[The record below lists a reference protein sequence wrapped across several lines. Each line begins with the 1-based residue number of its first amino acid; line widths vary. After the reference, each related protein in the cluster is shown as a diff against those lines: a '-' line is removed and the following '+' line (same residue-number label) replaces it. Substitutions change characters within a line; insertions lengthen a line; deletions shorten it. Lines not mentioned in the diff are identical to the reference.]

1 MRSTKP
7 VPARVD
13 RGGLSLKAQM
23 SRPRVEFLPLDGVAL
38 APSAAPALGAGLRA
52 ALLSAQPGESGACSL
67 LVRAEPYWCS
77 HDRGMLECDLEILL
91 LRGDL
96 RLGECEFVRGSY
108 AFLPRGLA
116 FSGAE
121 TRGGFAALWMSECRS
136 GLSSG
141 LSPAAACEEERKI
154 GPLDVN
160 ARAWQP
166 VPDFPGRTREEAG
179 DGLKVR
185 MLRRDPDTGAY
196 TLMTCQAPGWF
207 DPRLEAHET
216 WEELLLL
223 QGDYLMGETGMI
235 ASGAYIFRP
244 GEKPH
249 GPQATR
255 GGCVWFCRGE
265 KEIEFRLT
273 QPQWSAPRCREYLAQ
288 PAPQPQPQLWGDW
301 S

>member
-1 MRSTKP
+1 MT
-7 VPARVD
+7 
-13 RGGLSLKAQM
+13 GGEDPPDQAEV
-23 SRPRVEFLPLDGVAL
+23 SRPRVEFLCLGGVAL
-38 APSAAPALGAGLRA
+38 TPSAAPALGVGLRA
-52 ALLSAQPGESGACSL
+52 AVLSAEPAEPAKRGEPGACSL
-67 LVRAEPYWCS
+67 LVRAEPYWCC
-77 HDRGMLECDLEILL
+77 HDGGMLESDLEILL
-91 LRGDL
+91 LDGDL
-96 RLGECEFVRGSY
+96 RLGDCEFRRGSY

-116 FSGAE
+116 FAGAE
-121 TRGGFAALWMSECRS
+121 TRSGFAALWMSEGRPDLSLSRS
-136 GLSSG
+136 VASAG
-141 LSPAAACEEERKI
+141 CEKESKI

-160 ARAWQP
+160 AQAWQP
-166 VPDFPGRTREEAG
+166 VPDFSGRTSEEAG
-179 DGLKVR
+179 TGLKVR
-185 MLRRDPDTGAY
+185 MLRSAPDTGAY

-216 WEELLLL
+216 WEELVLL

-265 KEIEFRLT
+265 KEIDFRFT
-273 QPQWSAPRCREYLAQ
+273 QPDWCAPRCREYLAQ
-288 PAPQPQPQLWGDW
+288 PAPEPRPQLWGNW